1 MRSFYYFSKRSLLSI
16 MTVFAIGTAMA
27 QPSSNPVEPGTK
39 GNLPALQDV
48 PAATENILPILH
60 LEMVTG
66 TYYFNNLTPELSL
79 EFPAASTFGGQYYI
93 LQYKSNNSWADYAS
107 LDGVVHFE
115 GDRAGVTPCSS
126 QFRLKL
132 NGGEK
137 NGWVSNVIT
146 VPYVAP
152 LACILTWLDH
162 SWVDFVGAGIPLY
175 NCKAYVTQYDQEG
188 ESQEY
193 GEDCEF
199 YAYQWYRR
207 NPNTYE
213 MTLIQGATGEQYTP
227 TIEDVGYEIVKVV
240 TGDNQNLGF
249 YGAHTDGIVKMPI
262 EASIEYLDNNGF
274 VLNTSYVLPNGG
286 KGLCI
291 SAEPGNPSSESV
303 PFPEGSIKELKPG
316 QYAVSINK
324 EQYEG
329 YELRYEDDR
338 YRVAFIYDMPDW
350 AGDGQ
355 IKPTYREAQLMPER
369 YMRQLQ
375 ISLLL
380 NGLPI
385 STSIEILGK
394 GLDGKL
400 CTVATL
406 SPEEAENGV
415 FSTEVFG
422 GKYFIK
428 AHATDGT
435 LETYYPNALVWSDAE
450 IVEPAAE
457 DFSIDDWQPTLA
469 TINLVEALAPLQGSS
484 VIEGTITVQAE
495 ARKAFARGESG
506 IACTVFL
513 KDDATGNII
522 ALTQTDA
529 SGHYKFENVPIGDYI
544 VIPNIDGYRAK
555 AAKPLA
561 VKVSKDKQ
569 VITDVNCAMTE
580 LSIGEIFQDE
590 GDYLAGD
597 ADDSGEVDSKD
608 ISAIV
613 DYLMG
618 KTPEKFNMKNADANN
633 DGTINIAD
641 IVEIVNII
649 TKKSE

>member
-1 MRSFYYFSKRSLLSI
+1 MKKSIQTIILSFLMIL
-16 MTVFAIGTAMA
+16 FAISTAMA
-27 QPSSNPVEPGTK
+27 QPKSNDIIPGSK
-39 GNLPALQDV
+39 GDLPLLQEV

-66 TYYFNNLTPELSL
+66 TFFSNNLTSELSL
-79 EFPAASTFGGQYYI
+79 EFPSASSFGGQYYI
-93 LQYKSNNSWADYAS
+93 LQYKTNDSWADYVS

-126 QFRLKL
+126 EFRLKL

-137 NGWVSNVIT
+137 NGWVSNVVT
-146 VPYVAP
+146 VPHIAS
-152 LACILTWLDH
+152 LQCILSWLDH

-175 NCKAYVTQYDQEG
+175 NCKAYVTKYDKEG
-188 ESQEY
+188 KSQEY
-193 GEDCEF
+193 GDDCEF

-213 MTLIQGATGEQYTP
+213 MNLIQGATGIQYTP

-262 EASIEYLDNNGF
+262 EASIEHLDNNGF

-291 SAEPGNPSSESV
+291 SAEPGNPNSESV

-316 QYAVSINK
+316 QYAVSINI

-329 YELRYEDDR
+329 YEIRYEDDL

-350 AGDGQ
+350 AGDGE

-375 ISLLL
+375 IKPLL
-380 NGLPI
+380 NGEPI
-385 STSIEILGK
+385 STSVEILGK
-394 GLDGKL
+394 GTDGKL

-406 SPEEAENGV
+406 SPEEAEDGV
-415 FSTEVFG
+415 FSTEVFE
-422 GKYFIK
+422 GKYYIK

-435 LETYYPNALVWSDAE
+435 LETYYPDALVWSEAGVVKPEAE
-450 IVEPAAE
+450 NWEVE
-457 DFSIDDWQPTLA
+457 DWQPTCA
-469 TINLVEALAPLQGSS
+469 TINITEAPAPLQGSS
-484 VIEGTITVQAE
+484 VIEGTITLQATAGN
-495 ARKAFARGESG
+495 ARTRGDGDMTYIVYLMDKSTSKM
-506 IACTVFL
+506 IAQT
-513 KDDATGNII
+513 K
-522 ALTQTDA
+522 TDA
-529 SGHYKFENVPIGDYI
+529 NGHYKFENVPVGDYI
-544 VIPNIDGYRAK
+544 IIPNVDGFK
-555 AAKPLA
+555 AATSAP
-561 VKVSKDKQ
+561 VEVQ
-569 VITDVNCAMTE
+569 VTQANQTITNADCALIE
-580 LSIGEIFQDE
+580 ASESEILHE
-590 GDYLAGD
+590 STMLAGD
-597 ADDSGEVDSKD
+597 AFEDGTVDTKD
-608 ISAIV
+608 IAAIAE
-613 DYLMG
+613 YLMG
-618 KTPEKFNMKNADANN
+618 NNPGNFNKKNADANN
-633 DGTINIAD
+633 DSVINVAD

-649 TKKSE
+649 KANK

>member
-1 MRSFYYFSKRSLLSI
+1 MKTIINKTLFLSI

-27 QPSSNPVEPGTK
+27 QPKSNDIIPGSK
-39 GNLPALQDV
+39 GDLPTLQDV
-48 PAATENILPILH
+48 PEATENILPILH

-66 TYYFNNLTPELSL
+66 TFFFNKFTSELSL
-79 EFPAASTFGGQYYI
+79 EFPTASTFGGQYYT
-93 LQYKSNNSWADYAS
+93 LQYKTNNSWADYAS

-329 YELRYEDDR
+329 YELRYEGDR

-375 ISLLL
+375 IKPLL
-380 NGLPI
+380 NGEPL
-385 STSIEILGK
+385 STSVEILGK
-394 GLDGKL
+394 GTDGKL
-400 CTVATL
+400 CTIATL
-406 SPEEAENGV
+406 SPKEAEDGV
-415 FSTEVFG
+415 FSTEVFE
-422 GKYFIK
+422 GKYYIK

-435 LETYYPNALVWSDAE
+435 LETYYPDALVWSDAE
-450 IVEPAAE
+450 IVEPATE
-457 DFSIDDWQPTLA
+457 DWSIDDWQPTCA
-469 TINLVEALAPLQGSS
+469 TINIAKTPAPLHGSS
-484 VIEGTITVQAE
+484 VIKGTITIQAT
-495 ARKAFARGESG
+495 ADNAHTHGDGDITCS
-506 IACTVFL
+506 VYL
-513 KDDATGNII
+513 KDKSTGKMI
-522 ALTQTDA
+522 AQKLTDA
-529 SGHYKFENVPIGDYI
+529 NGHYKLENVPIGDYI
-544 VIPNIDGYRAK
+544 IIPNVDGF
-555 AAKPLA
+555 
-561 VKVSKDKQ
+561 KVAEFAQ
-569 VITDVNCAMTE
+569 VEVQVTQANQTITNADCTLIEACV
-580 LSIGEIFQDE
+580 SEIFHE
-590 GDYLAGD
+590 STILPGD
-597 ADDSGEVDSKD
+597 AFEDGTVDMKD
-608 ISAIV
+608 IAAIV

-618 KTPEKFNMKNADANN
+618 KNPGNFNKANADANG
-633 DGTINIAD
+633 DGDINAAD
-641 IVEIVNII
+641 IVEIVNIY
-649 TKKSE
+649 KN